1 MTKVPGSGNVE
12 RALRGVR
19 RELKSSLRQ
28 INQQAAR
35 LLTKGNYS
43 GSQMLVD
50 VARMVNG
57 FEAEVE
63 GLRGKWRS
71 LRGSSGGSDHAAEQT
86 PLWGYYKAILQ
97 TLISAEG
104 RSTTT
109 ELITGLEPSVAK
121 IFKPGDFETM
131 SNGRPRWQVMIR
143 RARRPMIKEGFIE
156 ADRGK
161 EWHITSAGR
170 KAAAAQGLN
179 K

>member
-1 MTKVPGSGNVE
+1 MTKVPGAGNVE

-28 INQQAAR
+28 INQQAAK
-35 LLTKGNYS
+35 LLSKGNYS

-63 GLRGKWRS
+63 GLRGKWRT
-71 LRGSSGGSDHAAEQT
+71 LRGSSGGSGHAAEQT
-86 PLWGYYKAILQ
+86 PLWGYYKVILQ
-97 TLISAEG
+97 TLMAAEG
-104 RSTTT
+104 RATTT
-109 ELITGLEPSVAK
+109 ELITRLDPIVAK
-121 IFKPGDFETM
+121 VFKAGDLETM
-131 SNGRPRWQVMIR
+131 SNGRTRWQVMIR

-156 ADRGK
+156 ADKGK

-170 KAAAAQGLN
+170 KAAVGGGPT